1 MKLHADSFLPFPRA
15 EVFRT
20 YRDRLVEL
28 IPFLPNVRAIDVR
41 SRKDDGTVSHIVNV
55 WHGGGDIPKVVRSV
69 LSENLLNWT
78 DHAKWDEAAWTCEWR
93 METHSFP
100 GALHAVGTNKFVE
113 APGGCKLIVEGD
125 LAIDGSKLPVPRL
138 LARTVAGAAESF
150 LVAVVKPNLTE
161 TAKGVVRFL
170 EAEARKRG

>member
-1 MKLHADSFLPFPRA
+1 MKLRAESFLHFPR
-15 EVFRT
+15 EQVFRT

-28 IPFLPNVRAIDVR
+28 VPFLPNVRKIEVR
-41 SRKDDGTVSHIVNV
+41 SRKDEPPVAHLVNV

-69 LSENLLNWT
+69 LSENMLSWT

-100 GALHAVGTNKFVE
+100 GALHAVGTNRFVE
-113 APGGCKLIVEGD
+113 APGGSTLIVEGE
-125 LAIDGSKLPVPRL
+125 LTIDGSKLPVPRL
-138 LARTVAGAAESF
+138 LAKTVAGAAESF

-170 EAEARKRG
+170 EAEAKKKA